1 MGELLGIGLSHY
13 PGPLVP
19 GRFWARMLAR
29 NVKIGRVAPAAFE
42 DKSRWPQAMLAEWSD
57 DEGAAAGEAHE
68 ARLLRGYERLRAE
81 LDAFAPDLILIWG
94 DDQYENYRR
103 ECVPPWAVGIF
114 DSVQSRPYVLGRGVF
129 STNENPWNAAPE
141 DELEIVGHRAAAAQL
156 YRALI
161 NAGFEAAYSLAFT
174 HPHGLAHSFNNTVL
188 FLDRQRMGFPY
199 PVIPVHVNCYGN
211 QLLSTSS
218 EAMAEG
224 AEVVTLP
231 PPTPQRCFALGAATA
246 RFFAAS
252 PWRVALIGSASFSHG
267 SLTAKHD
274 RLYPDLVADRAR
286 VDELADGRWTQ
297 WSQLEP
303 EVIDET
309 GQNEILNWV
318 CLAGAMS
325 EAAAQCEIVDY
336 VESHLFNSSKCFA
349 VFRPSTKG
357 S

>member
-1 MGELLGIGLSHY
+1 MGEVLGIGLSHY

-19 GRFWARMLAR
+19 GRYWARMLAR
-29 NVKIGRVAPAAFE
+29 NVKIGRVAPALYD
-42 DKSRWPQAMLAEWSD
+42 DKSHWPAEMLAEWSD

-68 ARLLRGYERLRAE
+68 ARLLRGYERMRAE
-81 LDAFAPDLILIWG
+81 LDAFKPDLVLIWG

-114 DSVQSRPYVLGRGVF
+114 DSVSSRPYHLGRGVF
-129 STNENPWNAAPE
+129 ATDENPWQAAA
-141 DELEIVGHRAAAAQL
+141 DEEMPIAGHRAASTQL

-161 NAGFEAAYSLAFT
+161 NAGFEAAYSLAFA

-188 FLDRQRMGFPY
+188 FLDRERAGFPY

-224 AEVVTLP
+224 GEVVTLP
-231 PPTPQRCFALGAATA
+231 PPTPRRCFDLGAATA
-246 RFFAAS
+246 RFFAQS
-252 PWRVALIGSASFSHG
+252 GWRVALIGSASFSHG
-267 SLTAKHD
+267 SLTAKHG

-286 VDELADGRWTQ
+286 VGELTDGRWTD
-297 WSQLEP
+297 WSSLSTEAI
-303 EVIDET
+303 EEA

-325 EAAAQCEIVDY
+325 ALRARCEVVDY
-336 VESHLFNSSKCFA
+336 VESLLFNSSKCFA
-349 VFRPSTKG
+349 VFRT
-357 S
+357 

>member
-1 MGELLGIGLSHY
+1 MGEVLGIGLSHY

-19 GRFWARMLAR
+19 GRYWARMLAR
-29 NVKIGRVAPAAFE
+29 NVKIGRVAPALFE
-42 DKSRWPQAMLAEWSD
+42 DKSQWPAEMLAEWSD

-68 ARLLRGYERLRAE
+68 ERLLRGYERMREE
-81 LDAFAPDLILIWG
+81 LDAFKPDLVLIWG

-114 DSVQSRPYVLGRGVF
+114 DSVSSRPYQLGRGVF
-129 STNENPWNAAPE
+129 ATDENPWHAAPE
-141 DELEIVGHRAAAAQL
+141 EELAIAGHRAASTQL

-161 NAGFEAAYSLAFT
+161 NAGFEAAYSLAFS

-188 FLDRQRMGFPY
+188 FLDRDRSGFPY

-211 QLLSTSS
+211 QLLSTTS

-224 AEVVTLP
+224 GEVVTLP
-231 PPTPQRCFALGAATA
+231 PPTPRRCFELGAATA
-246 RFFAAS
+246 RFFAQS
-252 PWRVALIGSASFSHG
+252 GWRVALIGSASFSHG
-267 SLTAKHD
+267 SLTAKHG

-286 VDELADGRWTQ
+286 VGELTDGRWTD
-297 WSQLEP
+297 WAALSTAAIE
-303 EVIDET
+303 EA

-325 EAAAQCEIVDY
+325 ALRARCEVVDY
-336 VESHLFNSSKCFA
+336 VESLLFNSSKCFA
-349 VFRPSTKG
+349 VFRT
-357 S
+357 